1 MSSYVDGETSAS
13 FIISAHLSVSHGEP
27 WDFGTSSPNASNE
40 TVEDAE
46 LALRV
51 FHTDSGIDIIHST
64 PVEFGIIDKDY
75 PFTLAGISVS
85 GSAPISVTMEMKRVS
100 NGKIYKANT
109 ELYHLPI
116 PERSQ
121 SIARLDNLYG
131 GLYVKRDGSEWEAVF
146 PYSFYLDGAWLAS
159 DPDHLKQFSNLGYNI
174 LHIVPGG
181 QGIGYDLHQ
190 LDLWFDEAEKLGL
203 WIMFDMRWTYQNND
217 YVRTQVERYKRRKNM
232 LLWYTSD
239 EPDGHEDP
247 PSAPS
252 KAYAF
257 IKSLDPY
264 HPISLC
270 LNCENYYFESY
281 SSGADIVLADVYPIG
296 TNHDSTPCN
305 ETYGDCGCDNCRP
318 NINNPLLNIPA
329 RLDAWSYFLSL
340 LPYSPQTNEPY
351 KTFWA
356 VPQAFPA
363 QDFWLRAPTGDEVIA
378 MTLLAIN
385 HGARGIVGW
394 LFPTTSEIQAIT
406 SLFAQKVMETG
417 ASKRF
422 GGLGKF
428 VLNAKPMQVDV
439 KLPDGLP
446 VDLPVNGSVRWD
458 PHHGW
463 YQSPVE
469 ATAWRVGSEFLI
481 SVVNSG
487 DTDVGS
493 VSLRPQ
499 FWELGAKVGR
509 VKEMP
514 WGVGEAWAVG
524 SKSTKLLRSGMKA
537 KESFVLV
544 VEVA

>member
-1 MSSYVDGETSAS
+1 MNLVSLHRLLSLPHHSAS
-13 FIISAHLSVSHGEP
+13 SEHFNAH
-27 WDFGTSSPNASNE
+27 
-40 TVEDAE
+40 
-46 LALRV
+46 
-51 FHTDSGIDIIHST
+51 
-64 PVEFGIIDKDY
+64 
-75 PFTLAGISVS
+75 
-85 GSAPISVTMEMKRVS
+85 
-100 NGKIYKANT
+100 
-109 ELYHLPI
+109 
-116 PERSQ
+116 RSK
-121 SIARLDNLYG
+121 S
-131 GLYVKRDGSEWEAVF
+131 
-146 PYSFYLDGAWLAS
+146 
-159 DPDHLKQFSNLGYNI
+159 
-174 LHIVPGG
+174 
-181 QGIGYDLHQ
+181 
-190 LDLWFDEAEKLGL
+190 
-203 WIMFDMRWTYQNND
+203 
-217 YVRTQVERYKRRKNM
+217 
-232 LLWYTSD
+232 
-239 EPDGHEDP
+239 DGHEDP

-296 TNHDSTPCN
+296 TNVIYSNKYQSVIYSPPSPGFFFPFPFLANKHDSTPCN
-305 ETYGDCGCDNCRP
+305 ETYGDCGCDNCRL
-318 NINNPLLNIPA
+318 NINNPLLSIPA

-340 LPYSPQTNEPY
+340 LPYSPQTKEPY

-417 ASKRF
+417 ASKLF

-446 VDLPVNGSVRWD
+446 VDLPVNGSVGWD

-499 FWELGAKVGR
+499 FWEVGAKVGR

-514 WGVGEAWAVG
+514 WGDGEAWAVG